1 MKLTEHF
8 TLDEMIHSDTALL
21 NGFDNTPNDEER
33 LNLLHVAETME
44 KIRAILGNK
53 PIRITSGFRSERV
66 NQAVGGVWNSAH
78 RLGLACDF
86 VCPSFGSPKAVAKA
100 IAPHLNDLDIDQ
112 LIYENIGSAVWV
124 HMGLSTSTP
133 RNEALTFNA
142 AGYTK
147 GIKG

>member
-1 MKLTEHF
+1 MNLTEHF
-8 TLDEMIHSDTALL
+8 TLDEMTHSDTAQL

-44 KIRAILGNK
+44 KIRALLGNK

-86 VCPSFGSPKAVAKA
+86 VCPSFGRPEEIAKFLE
-100 IAPHLNDLDIDQ
+100 PHIEELDIDQ
-112 LIYENIGSAVWV
+112 LIYETVGTAQWV

-142 AGYTK
+142 KGYTP
-147 GIKG
+147 GIVG

>member
-1 MKLTEHF
+1 MNLTPHF

-21 NGFDNTPNDEER
+21 NGFDNSPNSDEL
-33 LNLLHVAETME
+33 LNLQRVAETME
-44 KIRAILGNK
+44 KIRALLDNK
-53 PIRITSGFRSERV
+53 PVRVTSGFRSERV

-86 VCPSFGSPKAVAKA
+86 VCPSFGTPKQVAKKLE
-100 IAPHLNDLDIDQ
+100 PHIKELDIDQ
-112 LIYENIGSAVWV
+112 LIYETAGGAVWV

-133 RNEALTFNA
+133 RAQALTFNA
-142 AGYTK
+142 AGYTP